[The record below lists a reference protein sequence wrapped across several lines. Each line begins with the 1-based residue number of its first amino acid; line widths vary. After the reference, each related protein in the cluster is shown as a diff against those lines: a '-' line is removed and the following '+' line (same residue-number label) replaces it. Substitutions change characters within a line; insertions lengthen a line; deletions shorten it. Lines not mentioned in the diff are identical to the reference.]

1 MLDLKSKCWHQKL
14 VFQNQI
20 AIKMSGL
27 NHYISEF
34 NINFKDFNDETWS
47 DKSNTLV
54 KQEIVALQVGSVS
67 KVILGFMFIKG
78 TKI

>member
-1 MLDLKSKCWHQKL
+1 
-14 VFQNQI
+14 
-20 AIKMSGL
+20 MSGL

-47 DKSNTLV
+47 EKSNTLV
-54 KQEIVALQVGSVS
+54 TQEVVALQVGSVS
-67 KVILGFMFIKG
+67 KVTSAFMFIKV

>member
-1 MLDLKSKCWHQKL
+1 
-14 VFQNQI
+14 
-20 AIKMSGL
+20 MSGL

-47 DKSNTLV
+47 EKSNTLV
-54 KQEIVALQVGSVS
+54 TQEVIALQVGSVS
-67 KVILGFMFIKG
+67 KVTSAFMFIKV

>member
-1 MLDLKSKCWHQKL
+1 
-14 VFQNQI
+14 
-20 AIKMSGL
+20 MSGL
-27 NHYISEF
+27 NHYISGF

-54 KQEIVALQVGSVS
+54 TQEVVALQVGSVS
-67 KVILGFMFIKG
+67 KVIPAFMFIEV

>member
-1 MLDLKSKCWHQKL
+1 
-14 VFQNQI
+14 
-20 AIKMSGL
+20 MSGL

-47 DKSNTLV
+47 EKSNTLV
-54 KQEIVALQVGSVS
+54 TQEVVALHVGSVS
-67 KVILGFMFIKG
+67 KVTSAFMFIKV